1 MTQFG
6 RQPGRGV
13 RSMAME
19 AAREALQDA
28 GVEAREVGRIFLGN
42 AAAGVVT
49 QQEMIRGQVALRG
62 SELAGIPLMNI
73 ENACASGSSAFK
85 LAWESVASGACEV
98 ALAIGVEQLNHEDR
112 SRPFNALRGSTDIEE
127 IGESEPGVVA
137 ANSVLMDVYAGEAR
151 EYLESSDASVDDFAR
166 VAVKNRRHAS
176 ENPLAHFRTPQTIEE
191 VLGART
197 IVEPLTLSMCS
208 PLTDGAAAIVVVSPE
223 RAARVPAPVRVRG
236 CEMAAGT
243 GRGSSPVADAVGAV
257 YRSSGA
263 GPDDLDVLELHDAA
277 APAELIQYAEV
288 GICEEGEA
296 HHLVRRGETELG
308 GRLPVNTSGGLM
320 SRGHPLG
327 ATGTSQ
333 LVEIVTQLRRRA
345 GGRQV
350 PDARVGMAVNGGG
363 WLGGAYATAV
373 ATVLEREGGAAGRQ
387 AGEPGP
393 SPVDI

>member
-1 MTQFG
+1 MSDEVMIGGVGMTTFG
-6 RQPGRGV
+6 RTPGRGV
-13 RSMAME
+13 RAMAME

-62 SELAGIPLMNI
+62 SELAGIPLMNV

-85 LAWESVASGACEV
+85 LAVESVASGACDV
-98 ALAIGVEQLNHEDR
+98 ALAIGVEQLNHEDK

-127 IGESEPGVVA
+127 IGEGEPGVIA

-151 EYLESSDASVDDFAR
+151 EYLEATGASVDDFAR

-176 ENPLAHFRTPQTIEE
+176 ENPLAHFQKPQTIEE

-197 IVEPLTLSMCS
+197 IVEPLTLAMCS
-208 PLTDGAAAIVVVSPE
+208 PITDGAAAVVVVSAE
-223 RAARVPAPVRVRG
+223 RAQRVPAPVRIRA
-236 CEMAAGT
+236 CELAAGT
-243 GRGSSPVADAVGAV
+243 GKGSSPVGDATALA
-257 YRSSGA
+257 YRASGA
-263 GPDDLDVLELHDAA
+263 GPDDMDVIEVHDAA
-277 APAELIQYAEV
+277 APAELIQYGEI
-288 GICEEGEA
+288 GLCEEGEA

-308 GRLPVNTSGGLM
+308 GRIPVNTSGGLM

-333 LVEIVTQLRRRA
+333 IAEVVTQLRGRA
-345 GGRQV
+345 GARQV
-350 PDARVGMAVNGGG
+350 EGAHVGMTVNAGG

-373 ATVLEREGGAAGRQ
+373 ATILEG
-387 AGEPGP
+387 
-393 SPVDI
+393 